1 MTGRLMKTFYNLY
14 AKIATFDNLLLAA
27 KNAQKGK
34 RYQKSVAAF
43 NLHLEEEL
51 LQLREE
57 LQSKSYQPGSYRS
70 FMIYDPKE
78 RMISAAP
85 YRDRVVHHALM
96 NVTAP
101 IFERTFISDT
111 FANRKGKG
119 VHAAIE
125 RYQEY
130 AQKYPY
136 VLKCDIRKFFP
147 SIDHEL
153 LKQELRW
160 KIACPDT
167 LWLIDLIIDNSNAQE
182 EHIAYYPGD
191 DLFTP
196 YQRRRGLPIGN
207 LTSQWWGNIYL
218 NRFDHF
224 VKEELRVPGYIRY
237 VDDFVLFG
245 QTASQLRMWRSA
257 IEAYLCGLRLSLHP
271 HKTQIFQVGK
281 GVPFLGFKV
290 FPRHR
295 VVRKEKTRRY
305 ARFLRKKMALRKQG
319 KLCPNQLE
327 IGLNSWLGHV
337 RFGVSRRLEYRIFWY
352 LRTHRVNLHKHP
364 SGSWRVLEQQR
375 KQLPCVLPQQEPP
388 DRNEQ

>member
-1 MTGRLMKTFYNLY
+1 MKTFHNLY
-14 AKIATFDNLLLAA
+14 SKIASFDNLLLAA

-34 RYQKSVAAF
+34 RYQRSVATF

-51 LQLREE
+51 LRLREE
-57 LQSKSYQPGSYRS
+57 LLSKCYRPGAYRS

-85 YRDRVVHHALM
+85 YCDRVVHHALM

-111 FANRKGKG
+111 YANRKGKG
-119 VHAAIE
+119 VHAAIL
-125 RYQEY
+125 RYHEY
-130 AQKYPY
+130 ARRFPY

-160 KIACPDT
+160 KVACPDT
-167 LWLIDLIIDNSNAQE
+167 LWLIDTIIDNSNPQE
-182 EHIAYYPGD
+182 EHIIYYPGD

-218 NRFDHF
+218 NRMDHF
-224 VKEELRVPGYIRY
+224 IKEELRVPGYIRY

-245 QTASQLRMWRSA
+245 ENPRQLHAWKSA
-257 IEAYLCGLRLSLHP
+257 ISEYLNGLRLNLHP
-271 HKTQIFQVGK
+271 HKSQVYQVEK

-290 FPRHR
+290 FPEYR

-305 ARFLRKKMALRKQG
+305 ARYLRKQMSMRKQG
-319 KLCPNQLE
+319 KLCPNRLE
-327 IGLNSWLGHV
+327 MGLNSWLGHV
-337 RFGVSRRLEYRIFWY
+337 RFGMSRRLEYRIFWY
-352 LRTHRVNLHKHP
+352 LRRHRVNLHKHP
-364 SGSWRVLEQQR
+364 SGSWRVLEQQC
-375 KQLPCVLPQQEPP
+375 KQLPRVLPQQEPP
-388 DRNEQ
+388 YRTEQ